1 MQKAFNKS
9 FFYALLRATFAT
21 ILGLLTIKI
30 VATYGGAAQLGY
42 FAQWQAFLILSAT
55 ITSSVAGTGL
65 VKYIAENFKKSLKKS
80 IAYLQSGL
88 VLSLLFCF
96 ILSLISILFWESISI
111 FIGLDNSQSIFAF
124 GVPVFIVLY
133 ALNTIMQSY
142 ENAIGNVGRLTFY
155 VFISNFIS
163 FILILI
169 GALFFDSEEIFILF
183 FLGPA
188 ATFIFLIVFY
198 LASLKRLD
206 KDTNYFFS
214 ISNFYKSSESKNL
227 IKFSFMPII
236 SLLSSMGLFI
246 IIRNEIGAY
255 LDWES
260 VGLWSGLKKIS
271 DSFISMIAILMTTY
285 YVPAL
290 AKTKDK
296 IQTNHEVIYLAKRII
311 PLSFIILSTIYF
323 LRHMIILLI
332 FSEEFIQIEALF
344 LWQFLGDFFKVC
356 AFVFSYVFLAKA
368 MVWLVVILEI
378 CFVILFWI
386 IFKPMMVSYG
396 LLGIA
401 FTHIIVY
408 ACYFIICML
417 IYYLLY
423 TKSKLINYE

>member
-1 MQKAFNKS
+1 M
-9 FFYALLRATFAT
+9 
-21 ILGLLTIKI
+21 
-30 VATYGGAAQLGY
+30 V
-42 FAQWQAFLILSAT
+42 
-55 ITSSVAGTGL
+55 
-65 VKYIAENFKKSLKKS
+65 AENIKKSLKKS

-88 VLSLLFCF
+88 ALSLLFSF
-96 ILSLISILFWESISI
+96 ILSLTSILFWENITI
-111 FIGLDNSQSIFAF
+111 FIGLDNSQSIFIF

-155 VFISNFIS
+155 VFVSNFIS
-163 FILILI
+163 FILIRI

-188 ATFIFLIVFY
+188 VTFIILIVFY

-206 KDTNYFFS
+206 KDINYFFS
-214 ISNFYKSSESKNL
+214 INNFYKSSESKNL
-227 IKFSFMPII
+227 INFSFMPII

-246 IIRNEIGAY
+246 IIRNEIGGY

-290 AKTKDK
+290 AKAENKTQ
-296 IQTNHEVIYLAKRII
+296 INLEAIYLAKRII
-311 PLSFIILSTIYF
+311 PLSFIILSVIY
-323 LRHMIILLI
+323 LMRHVIILLI

-356 AFVFSYVFLAKA
+356 AFVLSYVFLAKA
-368 MVWLVVILEI
+368 MVRLVIILEV
-378 CFVILFWI
+378 CFVILFWM
-386 IFKPMMVSYG
+386 IFKPLMVSYG
-396 LLGIA
+396 LLGLA
-401 FTHIIVY
+401 FTHTIVY
-408 ACYFIICML
+408 ASYLIICSML
-417 IYYLLY
+417 YYLLF
-423 TKSKLINYE
+423 TKSKLINHE